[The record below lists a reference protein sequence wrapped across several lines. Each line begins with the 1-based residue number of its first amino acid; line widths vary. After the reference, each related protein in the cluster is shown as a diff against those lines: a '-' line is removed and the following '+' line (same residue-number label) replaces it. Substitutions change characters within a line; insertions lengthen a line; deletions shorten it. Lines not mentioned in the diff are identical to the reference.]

1 MFMSVRQP
9 LVSVTLKIHTNH
21 QKASK
26 YSHKAATHQ
35 YLIASTS
42 ISGLPLSLLPRSLSV
57 QTTQVPSLSEKCKV
71 SVKER
76 KPSGMQHSL
85 LVHKT
90 P

>member
-26 YSHKAATHQ
+26 YSHKAAIHQ
-35 YLIASTS
+35 YLTASTYFS
-42 ISGLPLSLLPRSLSV
+42 VFSLSLLPRSLSV
-57 QTTQVPSLSEKCKV
+57 QTTQVPSLSEKFKV
-71 SVKER
+71 LLKER
-76 KPSGMQHSL
+76 KPSGMQPSL

>member
-21 QKASK
+21 LKASK

-57 QTTQVPSLSEKCKV
+57 QTTQAPSLSEKCKV

-85 LVHKT
+85 LVNKT

>member
-26 YSHKAATHQ
+26 YSHKAAIYQHLT
-35 YLIASTS
+35 ASTYT
-42 ISGLPLSLLPRSLSV
+42 SGFSLILLPRSLFV

-71 SVKER
+71 LVKER
-76 KPSGMQHSL
+76 KPPGMQPSL
-85 LVHKT
+85 LVYKT